1 MDNSDIDCGGFLQL
15 FEEFFSWEPLLII
28 QLIILL
34 TNWAPFESW
43 LLNRFIIV
51 ILIFS
56 RKQGYFPSL
65 FCLN

>member
-34 TNWAPFESW
+34 TN
-43 LLNRFIIV
+43 
-51 ILIFS
+51 
-56 RKQGYFPSL
+56 
-65 FCLN
+65 